1 MDILLA
7 TLLSC
12 NEAEGLISK
21 VAPSD
26 PVRTELIEVLKGS
39 TEKGCEWDA
48 SSTEGTGLQSLLL
61 WSNTMA
67 KVTYR
72 GVSYATDTRK
82 QAANTT
88 QVQETYRGVKFKK
101 ELASA

>member
-1 MDILLA
+1 MDILIA

-26 PVRTELIEVLKGS
+26 PVRTELIEVLKMS

-48 SSTEGTGLQSLLL
+48 
-61 WSNTMA
+61 
-67 KVTYR
+67 KV
-72 GVSYATDTRK
+72 D
-82 QAANTT
+82 
-88 QVQETYRGVKFKK
+88 
-101 ELASA
+101 

>member
-7 TLLSC
+7 TLLTC
-12 NEAEGLISK
+12 EEAKVITDK

-48 SSTEGTGLQSLLL
+48 
-61 WSNTMA
+61 
-67 KVTYR
+67 
-72 GVSYATDTRK
+72 
-82 QAANTT
+82 
-88 QVQETYRGVKFKK
+88 QVD
-101 ELASA
+101 

>member
-7 TLLSC
+7 ILLTC
-12 NEAEGLISK
+12 EEAKGITDK

-48 SSTEGTGLQSLLL
+48 SSTEGTGPK
-61 WSNTMA
+61 NP
-67 KVTYR
+67 
-72 GVSYATDTRK
+72 
-82 QAANTT
+82 TT
-88 QVQETYRGVKFKK
+88 SE
-101 ELASA
+101 